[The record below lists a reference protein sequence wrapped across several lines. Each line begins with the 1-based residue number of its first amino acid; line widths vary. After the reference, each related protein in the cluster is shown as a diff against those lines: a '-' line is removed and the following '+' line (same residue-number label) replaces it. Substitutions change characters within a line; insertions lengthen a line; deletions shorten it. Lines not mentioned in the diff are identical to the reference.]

1 MHSVSDFHFF
11 CGAPTRT
18 CRDLVLVSTVA
29 HCPVRD
35 CRAIHFVV
43 VYLTPVEV
51 GVGVRVFVTEV
62 LESPFSAGSGWIEK
76 RVGGLIA

>member
-35 CRAIHFVV
+35 CRGIHFVV
-43 VYLTPVEV
+43 VYLAPVEV

-62 LESPFSAGSGWIEK
+62 L
-76 RVGGLIA
+76 